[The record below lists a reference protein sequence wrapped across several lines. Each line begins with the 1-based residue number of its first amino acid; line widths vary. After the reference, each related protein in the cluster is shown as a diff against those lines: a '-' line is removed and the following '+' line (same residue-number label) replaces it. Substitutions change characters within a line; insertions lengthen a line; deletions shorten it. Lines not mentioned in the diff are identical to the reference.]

1 MTSETVTAAG
11 AVGEDRKLRHVVM
24 AAGIGNVFEGY
35 DFIVYG
41 SLASVIAKHF
51 FSNVNPT
58 AGFIF
63 TLLAFAAGFF
73 VRPFGALV
81 FGRIGDR
88 VGRKK
93 AFLIT
98 ITIMGAATFAI
109 GLLPTYESVGILA
122 PILLISMRLLQGL
135 SFGGEYGGALT
146 FMAEHSPRNR
156 RGLYCGWIQTAA
168 GIGLFVSL
176 VVIQITRTTMGEDVF
191 QDWGWRVPFLLSIVL
206 LVLSIWLRLKLE
218 ELPLFQKLVA
228 EGKQSERPVR
238 EAFTEWPNIK
248 LFFLALF
255 GLMAT
260 HGVLWYTAHFYT
272 QFFLE
277 RMAKM
282 PSPMVTFVMLIVTGV
297 GMFSYVLFGW
307 LSDFV
312 GRKKVVVT
320 ASILLTVSL
329 WPLFHALIAATN
341 PALARAQATAHVT
354 VVADPS
360 ECSVQFDPIGRAD
373 FLSSCDIAKSMLA
386 NDAINYTNETAPAGT
401 IAEIHVGGAVVKS
414 FNGRGLSLTARKA
427 QMAAFTTRL
436 KTALHA
442 AGYPDGADPSQ
453 INLPLVIA
461 LMLAAVIMSTAVFGP
476 IGAAIVEIFPTRIRY
491 TASSLPYN
499 IGAGWFGGFLPAIA
513 FAVVAATGNIYSG
526 LWFPIG
532 VAVIGIVVMLF
543 FLPETKDRDLHEM

>member
-1 MTSETVTAAG
+1 MTGQTMAAG
-11 AVGEDRKLRHVVM
+11 EAVQDRKLRRVVM

-88 VGRKK
+88 VGRKR

-109 GLLPTYESVGILA
+109 GILPTYETAGILA

-146 FMAEHSPRNR
+146 FMAEHSPHNR
-156 RGLYCGWIQTAA
+156 RGLYCGWIQTSA

-176 VVIQITRTTMGEDVF
+176 VVIQVTRTAIGEDVF
-191 QDWGWRVPFLLSIVL
+191 QDWGWRIPFLLSSL
-206 LVLSIWLRLKLE
+206 LLALSIWLRLKLE
-218 ELPLFQKLVA
+218 ESPLFQTLVK
-228 EGKQSERPVR
+228 EGKQSASPIK

-248 LFFLALF
+248 LFLVALF
-255 GLMAT
+255 GLMAM
-260 HGVLWYTAHFYT
+260 HGVLWYTAHFYA

-282 PSPMVTFVMLIVTGV
+282 PSPMVTFVMLVVTGV
-297 GMFSYVLFGW
+297 GMFAYAFFGW
-307 LSDFV
+307 VSDLV
-312 GRKKVVVT
+312 GRKKVVLT
-320 ASILLTVSL
+320 AAVLLTASL
-329 WPLFHALIAATN
+329 WPLFHGLISAAN
-341 PALARAQATAHVT
+341 PALAKAQATAHVV

-373 FLSSCDIAKSMLA
+373 FLSSCDIAKSALA
-386 NDAINYTNETAPAGT
+386 NRAINYTNEAGPAGT
-401 IAEIHVGGAVVKS
+401 TAQIRVGDMVVAGID
-414 FNGRGLSLTARKA
+414 GRGKPAAEFAGERKVFTDRLTS
-427 QMAAFTTRL
+427 
-436 KTALHA
+436 ALHD
-442 AGYPDGADPSQ
+442 AGYPDAADPSQ
-453 INLPLVIA
+453 VNLPLVIT
-461 LMLAAVIMSTAVFGP
+461 LMLIAVLLSTAVFGP

-513 FAVVAATGNIYSG
+513 FAMVAANGNIYFG
-526 LWFPIG
+526 LWFPIS
-532 VAVIGIVVMLF
+532 VAAIGIVISLF
-543 FLPETKDRDLHEM
+543 FLPETRDIDLHKM

>member
-1 MTSETVTAAG
+1 
-11 AVGEDRKLRHVVM
+11 M
-24 AAGIGNVFEGY
+24 AAGVGNVFEGY

-81 FGRIGDR
+81 FGRVGDR

-98 ITIMGAATFAI
+98 ITIMGGATFAI
-109 GLLPTYESVGILA
+109 GLLPTYETVGILA

-168 GIGLFVSL
+168 GVGLFVSL

-191 QDWGWRVPFLLSIVL
+191 QDWGWRVPFLLSIFL

-228 EGKQSERPVR
+228 EGKQSKSPIR

-255 GLMAT
+255 GLMST
-260 HGVLWYTAHFYT
+260 HGVLWYTAHFYS

-277 RMAKM
+277 RMAGM
-282 PSPMVTFVMLIVTGV
+282 PPAMVTLVMLVVTGV
-297 GMFSYVLFGW
+297 GMFAYVFFGW
-307 LSDFV
+307 VSDFV
-312 GRKKVVVT
+312 GRKKVILTGAV
-320 ASILLTVSL
+320 LLTASL
-329 WPLFHALIAATN
+329 WPLFHGLVAATN
-341 PALARAQATAHVT
+341 PALVEAQANARVV
-354 VVADPS
+354 VVADPAD
-360 ECSVQFDPIGRAD
+360 CSVQFDPIGRAS
-373 FLSSCDIAKSMLA
+373 FLSSCDIAKSALA
-386 NDAINYTNETAPAGT
+386 NRAINYTNEAAPAGAT
-401 IAEIHVGGAVVKS
+401 AQIRIGDEVLES
-414 FNGRGLSLTARKA
+414 FDGRGKPTEEFKA
-427 QMAAFTTRL
+427 ERAAFTERL
-436 KTALHA
+436 TAALHK
-442 AGYPDGADPSQ
+442 AGYPDGADPAR
-453 INLPLVIA
+453 INLPMVIA
-461 LMLAAVIMSTAVFGP
+461 LMLIAVVLSTAVFGP
-476 IGAAIVEIFPTRIRY
+476 IGAAVVEIFPTRIRY

-499 IGAGWFGGFLPAIA
+499 IGAGWFGGFMPAIA
-513 FAVVAATGNIYSG
+513 FSMVAANGNIYFG
-526 LWFPIG
+526 LWFPIV
-532 VAVIGIVVMLF
+532 VAIIGIVITLF